1 MSIQHTQTKAAVSVT
16 EMARMV
22 GLSRA
27 RFYQLM
33 GSGTFPAPSC
43 DPETGRP
50 YFTEEQQRACLEV
63 RRRNVGID
71 GKPALFYAPRSR
83 TLPPL
88 VLPRSKPHPPAP
100 PHADLLDVVK
110 ALGLASA
117 TSAQVEAA
125 VAESY
130 PQGTEGIDPS
140 EIIRAV
146 FLSLKEGA
154 RCPAG
159 GRCPDRAAIL

>member
-1 MSIQHTQTKAAVSVT
+1 MSAQNQQLKVAISVS

-33 GSGTFPAPSC
+33 SEGCFPRPTY

-50 YFTEEQQRACLEV
+50 YFDEAQQVACLEV

-71 GKPALFYAPRSR
+71 GKPILFYAR
-83 TLPPL
+83 
-88 VLPRSKPHPPAP
+88 RSKVSPTVRRARRRTESKNHLLAQDT
-100 PHADLLDVVK
+100 HADLLNAVK

-125 VAESY
+125 MAESY
-130 PQGTEGIDPS
+130 PHGTEGIAPS

-146 FLSLKEGA
+146 FLTLKEWVSSS
-154 RCPAG
+154 G
-159 GRCPDRAAIL
+159 GRPVS